1 MAFVVI
7 WNVDYQRELRRLYS
21 ISEFKCFIIRQEVYL
36 FKRKMT
42 HEHKSI
48 QYAINT
54 KAVFEIAATSTDG
67 IIYKFFLF
75 AYNVFDDNTIHF

>member
-1 MAFVVI
+1 
-7 WNVDYQRELRRLYS
+7 
-21 ISEFKCFIIRQEVYL
+21 
-36 FKRKMT
+36 MT

-67 IIYKFFLF
+67 IIYNFFLF
-75 AYNVFDDNTIHF
+75 AYNVFDDNTIHFK